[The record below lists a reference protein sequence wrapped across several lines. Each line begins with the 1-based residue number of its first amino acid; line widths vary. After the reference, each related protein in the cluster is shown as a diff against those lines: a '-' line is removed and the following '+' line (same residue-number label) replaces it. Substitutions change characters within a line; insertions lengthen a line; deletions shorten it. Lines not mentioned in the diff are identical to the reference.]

1 MKLAIK
7 QMILYCRT
15 NNLPTKEE
23 PKSIA
28 NNIINL
34 AKNIKTNKFGDLLS
48 RLLNNKYN
56 VVVRSL
62 GGAKTQCTEDYV
74 KPTKKL
80 AIKQIILYY
89 RYTTKIRYSNTLP
102 KFQFLVLYQE

>member
-7 QMILYCRT
+7 QIILHCRT
-15 NNLPTKEE
+15 KNLPTKEE
-23 PKSIA
+23 LKSIA

-48 RLLNNKYN
+48 RSLNNKYN

-62 GGAKTQCTEDYV
+62 GGAKTHCMEDYI
-74 KPTKKL
+74 KPTMKL
-80 AIKQIILYY
+80 AIKQKILYY

-102 KFQFLVLYQE
+102 RLQFLVLYQE